1 MVNDPHKPMLKIFPH
16 TPTALLFGPAA
27 PGFRDSPRSSLGPP
41 KRFQPSRRPCR
52 VPQGKVGKLTSEH
65 EGPHGSMGIYEWGGG
80 EQKKSLEIGLY
91 NPLVVLGK
99 VYS

>member
-1 MVNDPHKPMLKIFPH
+1 
-16 TPTALLFGPAA
+16 
-27 PGFRDSPRSSLGPP
+27 
-41 KRFQPSRRPCR
+41 
-52 VPQGKVGKLTSEH
+52 
-65 EGPHGSMGIYEWGGG
+65 MGIYEWGGG